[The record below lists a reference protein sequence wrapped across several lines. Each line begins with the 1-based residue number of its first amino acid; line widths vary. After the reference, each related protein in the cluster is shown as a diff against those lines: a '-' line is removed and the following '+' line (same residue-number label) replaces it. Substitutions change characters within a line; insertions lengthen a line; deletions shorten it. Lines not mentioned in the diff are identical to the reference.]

1 MKRITFLLLGLF
13 ISLPAFSQS
22 ALQAA
27 ATVNL
32 TKTEAITVGQLRTEV
47 QRMEKASGKA
57 LTRAERL
64 QVLDV
69 IINER
74 LVIQAA
80 ERDRIMITENEVNQ
94 QMQQL
99 RNVLSQQLGRQP
111 TEAEFAQAVMNESG
125 LDVQTFREQ
134 LRRQLVVQKYLMAKK
149 GDIINSVKIP
159 TEEEISS
166 EYTLLRGEL
175 VRPETIRFSMIQV
188 LYGPDAASRTK
199 AKTLA
204 DSLIREINN
213 DPAKFDE
220 VAQRSVV
227 PNSGYQAGD
236 AGYLP
241 RNQEARNYV
250 GQAFMDIAFSLKQ
263 GQVSRLIEGQQGYQI
278 IKVTENYA
286 GKQLEL
292 TDILQFG
299 TRITVRDYIGQGLL
313 NQRQQAV
320 LKQASEEVIK
330 DLRSGKTF
338 QVFENNINW

>member
-1 MKRITFLLLGLF
+1 MKRILFVLLGLLTA
-13 ISLPAFSQS
+13 LPCFSQS
-22 ALQAA
+22 PLQSA

-32 TKTEAITVGQLRTEV
+32 TKTEAITVGQLRAEV
-47 QRMEKASGKA
+47 ERMEKASGKT

-64 QVLDV
+64 QILDA

-74 LVIQAA
+74 LVLQAA
-80 ERDRIMITENEVNQ
+80 ERDRIMVTENEVNQ
-94 QMQQL
+94 QIQQM
-99 RNVLSQQLGRQP
+99 RGVLVQQLGRQP
-111 TEAEFAQAVMNESG
+111 TEAEFAQAVMNEFG
-125 LDVQTFREQ
+125 LDVPAFREQ
-134 LRRQLVVQKYLMAKK
+134 LRKQLIAQKYLLAKK
-149 GDIINSVKIP
+149 GDLINSVRMP

-166 EYTLLRGEL
+166 EFTLLRREL

-188 LYGPDAASRTK
+188 SYGSDAASRTR

-220 VAQRSVV
+220 VAQRSVA

-236 AGYLP
+236 AGYFP
-241 RNQEARNYV
+241 RNQEARNFV
-250 GQAFMDIAFSLKQ
+250 GQDFMDTAFNLRQ

-278 IKVTENYA
+278 IKITENYA

-320 LKQASEEVIK
+320 LKQASEEIVR
-330 DLRSGKTF
+330 DLRSGRTF
-338 QVFENNINW
+338 QIFENNINW